1 MGSEREKEKNN
12 TKTMPNNRS
21 YLDTFTNGEIKSF
34 HMECVKNNKDGMMM
48 TEHNNNTR
56 FIFRPA
62 SSLSLIKDTTTVA
75 VGNVSKL

>member
-1 MGSEREKEKNN
+1 MDKRDSSIVHQIDYVGD
-12 TKTMPNNRS
+12 RS

-48 TEHNNNTR
+48 KEHNNNTR

>member
-1 MGSEREKEKNN
+1 MVRLNQ
-12 TKTMPNNRS
+12 
-21 YLDTFTNGEIKSF
+21 F
-34 HMECVKNNKDGMMM
+34 HMECAKNNKDGMMM

>member
-1 MGSEREKEKNN
+1 M
-12 TKTMPNNRS
+12 
-21 YLDTFTNGEIKSF
+21 GEIKSF
-34 HMECVKNNKDGMMM
+34 HMERVKNNKDGMMM
-48 TEHNNNTR
+48 KEHNNNTR

>member
-1 MGSEREKEKNN
+1 MVRLNQ
-12 TKTMPNNRS
+12 
-21 YLDTFTNGEIKSF
+21 F
-34 HMECVKNNKDGMMM
+34 HMECAKNNKDGMMM

-75 VGNVSKL
+75 VGNVSKYYKKGKN